1 MKKYST
7 IIFDLFDTIVNFN
20 FNHLPA
26 IEIKGLRSRTTSVQ
40 VFEVFRQYYPEIEFE
55 KFYDPFIESYHEF
68 LEMKSIEF
76 KEFPNR
82 DRYILMLKKMNLKPV
97 DQQDLLIDKMVL
109 AHMNGLASCV
119 ELPQE
124 NKRTL
129 EYIKTQGYRMAIVSN
144 FDYAPTAYKLL
155 DNFEITNLF
164 EEIVIS
170 EEVGWRK
177 PKDIIFQTAIKKLDI
192 EPSETL
198 FVGDNYSA
206 DVIGSKAVGMDAIW
220 INRKNE
226 PEDELNPTP
235 DYVIKNLSELINIV

>member
-1 MKKYST
+1 
-7 IIFDLFDTIVNFN
+7 
-20 FNHLPA
+20 
-26 IEIKGLRSRTTSVQ
+26 
-40 VFEVFRQYYPEIEFE
+40 
-55 KFYDPFIESYHEF
+55 
-68 LEMKSIEF
+68 
-76 KEFPNR
+76 
-82 DRYILMLKKMNLKPV
+82 MLKKMNLKPV

-177 PKDIIFQTAIKKLDI
+177 PKDIIFQTAITKLDI
-192 EPSETL
+192 
-198 FVGDNYSA
+198 
-206 DVIGSKAVGMDAIW
+206 
-220 INRKNE
+220 
-226 PEDELNPTP
+226 
-235 DYVIKNLSELINIV
+235 